1 MTYQAQLYDVVH
13 SESVGGD
20 VDWYRR
26 KARESGG
33 PVLELGAGT
42 GRITLPIARDGVEV
56 YALDA
61 SPPMLDAL
69 SAKLQ
74 GEPDELRARVHVVPG
89 DFRRFALPER
99 FPLVIAPFRAF
110 LHNATE
116 EDQLACLAR
125 VHEHLAPGGTFA
137 LNFFHPSIDYMSWSA
152 GAMRGVW
159 RWGGTWE
166 YPGGF
171 VVRSEANQYD
181 GVRRV
186 VQSLHR
192 YEEYGED
199 GTLVR
204 TSVHRLELALLYPA
218 DIRRLLA
225 AAGFRSVTISGGFDG
240 RELSS
245 DTDELVVEARR

>member
-1 MTYQAQLYDVVH
+1 MTYQAQLYDVVTPA
-13 SESVGGD
+13 SVGGD

-42 GRITLPIARDGVEV
+42 GRITLAMARDGIEV
-56 YALDA
+56 HALDA
-61 SPPMLDAL
+61 SPEMLGAL

-74 GEPDELRARVHVVPG
+74 AEREDVRARVRVLPG
-89 DFRRFALPER
+89 NFRHFALPER

-110 LHNATE
+110 LHNVTE
-116 EDQLACLAR
+116 EDQLTCLANVR
-125 VHEHLAPGGTFA
+125 DHLRPGGTFA
-137 LNFFHPSIDYMSWSA
+137 FNLFHPSVDYMTWSA
-152 GAMRGVW
+152 GPLTGVW
-159 RWGGTWE
+159 RWGGSWDHA
-166 YPGGF
+166 GGV
-171 VVRSEANQYD
+171 VVRSEANRYD
-181 GVRRV
+181 GLRRV

-192 YEEYGED
+192 YEEYDAD

-204 TSVHRLELALLYPA
+204 TSLHRLELALLYPA

-225 AAGFRSVTISGGFDG
+225 ATGFRSVTISGGFDG

-245 DTDELVVEARR
+245 DKDEIVVEAIL